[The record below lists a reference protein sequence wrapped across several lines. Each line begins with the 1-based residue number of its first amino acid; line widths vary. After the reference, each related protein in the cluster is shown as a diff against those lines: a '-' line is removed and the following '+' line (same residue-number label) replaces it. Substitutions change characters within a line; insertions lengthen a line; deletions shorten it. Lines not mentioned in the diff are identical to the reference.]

1 MFARRRVGDH
11 FQAKIR
17 LEACHLDLLEY
28 IQEQAVLKELLW
40 DFHKIKVCGKV
51 SILKMV
57 KINSFIGAL
66 KTPVLLFQKYF
77 QVKLR

>member
-1 MFARRRVGDH
+1 MPS
-11 FQAKIR
+11 R
-17 LEACHLDLLEY
+17 LTRIYSRTGCVER
-28 IQEQAVLKELLW
+28 LLW

-51 SILKMV
+51 SILKMM